1 MTDHL
6 SLPRKWRPRLFRDLV
21 GQEAVA
27 KTLANAI
34 ADGRVAQAYLL
45 TGPRGVGKTSTAR
58 LLARALNCDKG
69 PTVTPCGECASCRE
83 ILSRG
88 ESLDVHEID
97 GASNRKIEN
106 ARELIET
113 IRYAP
118 QRDRFRIAIIDE
130 VHMLTTEAFN
140 ALLKT
145 LEEPPPHAR
154 FILASTELHKIPP
167 TIVSRCQRFGFRALT
182 EAEISEQLARVAA
195 EEKIP
200 VTPGALA
207 LLASAAEGSLR
218 DGLSLLEQAAALA
231 GGDTVDEAA
240 CVTILALVDRELL
253 ESIYSSIASGDR
265 AAAIATLSRLSDAG
279 EDPRH
284 VFRELL
290 KLLKTLLVLAAG
302 GDAGVAAADRARL
315 EALAKAMPYENLL
328 RSVSLA
334 LESADLAK
342 RCDDHGLVLQ
352 MLVLRLAELPRL
364 KRLEEVLASGEPAG
378 ASHSASPPP
387 PSGHAQSASA
397 PAPPPGS
404 GARIL
409 SIVPVEAEPDPPEP
423 AGPRSPVSDAAAIER
438 FHEILDSRRRITSAQ
453 ASLAEAIQVNGDEL
467 VLRFGIDKAAAKEA
481 LEEPAT
487 RKLLAEVAKEAFGRP
502 LKVMLKTGPPA
513 DGDLGQAAR
522 EVPREALS
530 RERASNRAETDPVV
544 RSAMEL
550 FRAELTEVKEEE

>member
-1 MTDHL
+1 MPMRDHV
-6 SLPRKWRPRLFRDLV
+6 SLPRKWRPKFFSDLI

-27 KTLANAI
+27 RTLSNAI
-34 ADGRVAQAYLL
+34 EQGRVAPAYLL

-83 ILSRG
+83 ILDRG

-113 IRYAP
+113 VRYAP

-145 LEEPPPHAR
+145 LEEPPEYAR

-182 EAEISEQLARVAA
+182 PTEIGEQLSKVAA
-195 EEKIP
+195 QEKIP
-200 VTPGALA
+200 IAPGALA

-218 DGLSLLEQAAALA
+218 DGLSLLDQAASLT
-231 GGDTVDEAA
+231 GGGATIGEMDVRS
-240 CVTILALVDRELL
+240 ILALVDRELL
-253 ESIYSSIASGDR
+253 ESVYSSVATGDR
-265 AAAIATLSRLSDAG
+265 AAAIATLSRLLDGG

-284 VFRELL
+284 VFKELL
-290 KLLKTLLVLAAG
+290 KLIKTLLLLAAG
-302 GDAGVAAADRARL
+302 ARSDPAPA
-315 EALAKAMPYENLL
+315 EAESERLKALSRAMPYENLL
-328 RSVSLA
+328 RAMSLA
-334 LESADLAK
+334 IEADALS
-342 RCDDHGLVLQ
+342 RRTDDAGLVLQ

-364 KRLEEVLASGEPAG
+364 KKIEDVLSGGGSALLAAAP
-378 ASHSASPPP
+378 SHGPNSA
-387 PSGHAQSASA
+387 SASA
-397 PAPPPGS
+397 PPRLAPGP
-404 GARIL
+404 RIH
-409 SIVPVEAEPDPPEP
+409 SIVPVEAEREPEP
-423 AGPRSPVSDAAAIER
+423 ARTTDDAAALKR
-438 FHEILDSRRRITSAQ
+438 FHDILDSRRRIASAQ
-453 ASLAEAIQVNGDEL
+453 ASLAESITVSGGDL
-467 VLRFGIDKAAAKEA
+467 ILRFGIDKAAAKEA
-481 LEEPAT
+481 LEESAT
-487 RKLLAEVAKEAFGRP
+487 RKMLAEVAREAFGRP
-502 LKVMLKTGPPA
+502 LRVVLKTGPPS

-544 RSAMEL
+544 RSAMDL
-550 FRAELTEVKEEE
+550 FRAELTEVTEEEERP